1 MKSKHFERIRF
12 LIISAVIIALSL
24 YAFSLHPPVGDIS
37 KALPQDK
44 SAQILND
51 YNKFDSTKKLF
62 VIVNGLDEVSKKRAI
77 DIKSKLKK
85 IDGVKSVFL
94 DIEDIDKDSTNYL
107 AKSWYYLSDFNST
120 RLSKVEIEKK
130 IAKISNDMISGGIYE
145 QLDTSDPLGIFT
157 SPSIIQGSQKDGLMI
172 ISDVGYI
179 ITASIDIPTSD
190 IESSKVLYNDVHNTL
205 KSYGSQITIY
215 SPNFYGVENSAFI
228 KNDIEKITLLTI
240 LILVLVYLL
249 LLRNKTLLIFSITTL
264 FLSATISLV
273 VLGLIYDNVSILV
286 VAFGAGI
293 ATIAEDYLFMMY
305 LNNNYKT
312 GKFNKDVF
320 WGFVATE
327 IGLFALSFID
337 FPLMSQLAVFAFVS
351 LLVSYLI
358 FAFIFPRLKF
368 YSEPQT
374 KQSWI
379 ENIPKLQKI
388 NPYII
393 QLLSIGLLL
402 YSVPK
407 LEFDSNLRH
416 LDYQNEKLLK
426 TEKLLES
433 SLGAN
438 KLPILI
444 YADTID
450 GVIDTASKVRAIDAD
465 SYTVA
470 NIATSKQNAQKRA
483 GEIKDYGFANL
494 RDEIEKVA
502 VKSGFRSGSFSEA
515 YKMVETITPYK
526 FDINKLSTFDI
537 QIQKSGNKYM
547 SVGYISKEK
556 IPELSAIRNIEIVD
570 AGGLLSSSAT
580 DTLKSFK
587 TFMALAFIVLV
598 SIVIFVTKRNSIYA
612 LNFIL
617 FPTSIIALY
626 LSFSGSYN
634 LMHLF
639 TIFLLMI
646 YGIDY
651 GIYLSSKVTVSS
663 LKAVIYSCI
672 TTFAGFG
679 LLVLSDVSAVYSIG
693 EVSIIGLLAI
703 ALLFF
708 QKQTSKTD
716 V

>member
-1 MKSKHFERIRF
+1 LKSKHFERIRF